1 MRTVHPPPFEESN
14 TVETFGTEPEETT
27 MALYPTT
34 RYAEPFDQLFDTFFG
49 NGGRAANGN
58 SLMRA
63 PETDVIET
71 EREIRVVTEMP
82 GLRRENI
89 EIDVENNVL
98 TIRGE
103 KREQRTEGEKGRWHL
118 AERRYG
124 TFTRSFVLP
133 RDVDSDNIQAGFQ
146 DGVLTVT
153 VPKSEKARRR
163 RIEVGG
169 EVSQPQLGTEAQNG
183 EQPQG

>member
-1 MRTVHPPPFEESN
+1 
-14 TVETFGTEPEETT
+14 
-27 MALYPTT
+27 MALYPSTT

-49 NGGRAANGN
+49 NAGRTANGN

-82 GLRRENI
+82 GLKRENI
-89 EIDVENNVL
+89 ELDVENNVL

-103 KREQRTEGEKGRWHL
+103 KREQRTEGEQGRWHL

-133 RDVDSDNIQAGFQ
+133 RDVDAENIQAAFN

-153 VPKSEKARRR
+153 IPKSEKARRR
-163 RIEVGG
+163 RIEIGAMDG
-169 EVSQPQLGTEAQNG
+169 AQLG
-183 EQPQG
+183 EQSESQQG

>member
-1 MRTVHPPPFEESN
+1 
-14 TVETFGTEPEETT
+14 
-27 MALYPTT
+27 MALYPSTT

-49 NGGRAANGN
+49 NAGRAANGN

-82 GLRRENI
+82 GLKRENI
-89 EIDVENNVL
+89 DIDIENNVL

-103 KREQRTEGEKGRWHL
+103 KREQRTEGEQGRWHL

-133 RDVDSDNIQAGFQ
+133 RDVDAENIQAAFN

-153 VPKSEKARRR
+153 IPKSEKARRR
-163 RIEVGG
+163 RIQIGG
-169 EVSQPQLGTEAQNG
+169 EAAQPQLGAERGMENTEQAQG
-183 EQPQG
+183 

>member
-1 MRTVHPPPFEESN
+1 
-14 TVETFGTEPEETT
+14 
-27 MALYPTT
+27 MALYPTST

-49 NGGRAANGN
+49 RAGRPAANGN
-58 SLMRA
+58 VLMRA

-82 GLRRENI
+82 GLRRDNI

-103 KREQRTEGEKGRWHL
+103 KREQRTEGEQGRWHL

-124 TFTRSFVLP
+124 TFSRSFVLP
-133 RDVDSDNIQAGFQ
+133 RDVDADGIQAAFQ
-146 DGVLTVT
+146 DGVLTVS

-163 RIEVGG
+163 RIEIGG
-169 EVSQPQLGTEAQNG
+169 EASQPQLGET

>member
-1 MRTVHPPPFEESN
+1 
-14 TVETFGTEPEETT
+14 
-27 MALYPTT
+27 MALYPSPT

-49 NGGRAANGN
+49 NAGRAANGN

-63 PETDVIET
+63 PETDVVET

-82 GLRRENI
+82 GLKRENI
-89 EIDVENNVL
+89 DIDIENNVL

-103 KREQRTEGEKGRWHL
+103 KREQRTEGEQGRWHL

-133 RDVDSDNIQAGFQ
+133 RDVDADNIQAAFQ

-163 RIEVGG
+163 RIEIGG
-169 EVSQPQLGTEAQNG
+169 EVSQQQLGTEG
-183 EQPQG
+183 EQTQG

>member
-1 MRTVHPPPFEESN
+1 
-14 TVETFGTEPEETT
+14 
-27 MALYPTT
+27 MALYPTP
-34 RYAEPFDQLFDTFFG
+34 RYVEPFDQLFDTFFG
-49 NGGRAANGN
+49 RAGRPAANGN
-58 SLMRA
+58 ALMRA

-103 KREQRTEGEKGRWHL
+103 KREQRTEGEQGRWHL

-124 TFTRSFVLP
+124 TFSRSFVLP
-133 RDVDSDNIQAGFQ
+133 RDVDAEGIQAAFQ
-146 DGVLTVT
+146 DGVLTVS

-163 RIEVGG
+163 RIEIGG
-169 EVSQPQLGTEAQNG
+169 EVSQPQLGESQG